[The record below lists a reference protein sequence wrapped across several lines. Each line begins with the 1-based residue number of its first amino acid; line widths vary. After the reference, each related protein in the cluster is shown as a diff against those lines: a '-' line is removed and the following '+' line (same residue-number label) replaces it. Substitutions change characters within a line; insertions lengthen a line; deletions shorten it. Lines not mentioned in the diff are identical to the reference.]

1 MTDYYGTGGGFVS
14 GSQGSP
20 GGSPGGSRTRHTS
33 LRPVVCRQI
42 LTATKAGENET
53 IIDGVE
59 CTQLTFVGQIH
70 NVNQQAT
77 NLVMTLDDGTGQVE
91 IRQWLDGGMDLD
103 QLMDKQ
109 GIQENEWIRVLGT
122 VKYFGGKRTFNAM
135 VIRPVKDPHEIYF
148 AMLEALQVHMFY
160 TRGAPTGASQGL
172 SNNSQNAYNAATS
185 TTNAGSAM
193 GGFGHLPPME
203 RKIVQHIINS
213 APGEEGI
220 HVTELTKG
228 LGPNINAE
236 DVSNALDRLTE
247 AGHIFNTID
256 EFHYQ
261 IST

>member
-1 MTDYYGTGGGFVS
+1 
-14 GSQGSP
+14 
-20 GGSPGGSRTRHTS
+20 
-33 LRPVVCRQI
+33 
-42 LTATKAGENET
+42 
-53 IIDGVE
+53 
-59 CTQLTFVGQIH
+59 
-70 NVNQQAT
+70 
-77 NLVMTLDDGTGQVE
+77 
-91 IRQWLDGGMDLD
+91 
-103 QLMDKQ
+103 
-109 GIQENEWIRVLGT
+109 
-122 VKYFGGKRTFNAM
+122 M

-148 AMLEALQVHMFY
+148 AMLEALQVHMLY
-160 TRGAPTGASQGL
+160 TRGAPTGGSQVL
-172 SNNSQNAYNAATS
+172 SNNSQNAYNAGTS
-185 TTNAGSAM
+185 TSNAGNAM